1 VPFSDIS
8 TEPWNPFFKNPAGD
22 LCMNAIFY
30 YNTKLSERREG
41 KKRSIVKRKLSKDAK
56 NLICF
61 VA

>member
-1 VPFSDIS
+1 V
-8 TEPWNPFFKNPAGD
+8 EAKNPFFKNPVGD

-30 YNTKLSERREG
+30 YNTKLSEGGKKGRE